1 MPELPEVEIRRR
13 YLTATSLQ
21 QPITNILVEDTKLLT
36 VSYSH
41 LLEALVG
48 RQFTDTRRVGKNL
61 FVLTEGPGADARG
74 DALSGASSPGVIVHL
89 HFGMTGDLEYYHA
102 SLDRPRFARIV
113 FEFDSGF
120 NLGFL
125 CPRKFERVGIVT
137 DIDAYLRRKKI
148 APDGLVIA
156 LADFAGRVRRRK
168 SLIKPVLLDQQ
179 TVAGLGNWI
188 VDEVLFQARIHP
200 EKIADS
206 LTDNE
211 LITLHKAMILVLET
225 AIRCEANYR
234 DFPKSFL
241 THVREWDT
249 SPYNDPDA
257 HRFCPRDSTRIERKT
272 VGGRTTFFCPMC
284 QQVAD

>member
-13 YLTATSLQ
+13 YLTATSLR
-21 QPITNILVEDTKLLT
+21 QPIANIIVDDHKLLT

-41 LLEALVG
+41 LLETLVG
-48 RQFTDTRRVGKNL
+48 RQFADTRRVGKNL
-61 FVLTEGPGADARG
+61 FVLTDA
-74 DALSGASSPGVIVHL
+74 PGVIAHL
-89 HFGMTGDLEYYHA
+89 HFGMTGDLDYYHA

-113 FEFDSGF
+113 FEFGSGF

-125 CPRKFERVGIVT
+125 CPRKFERVGILT
-137 DIDAYLRRKKI
+137 DIDDYLHRKKI
-148 APDGLVIA
+148 APDGLVIG

-200 EKIADS
+200 EKVS
-206 LTDNE
+206 NMLTDNE
-211 LITLHKAMILVLET
+211 LTALHDAMILVLET

-241 THVREWDT
+241 THVREWDA
-249 SPYNDPDA
+249 SPYDDPDA
-257 HRFCPRDSTRIERKT
+257 HRFCPRDGTRIDAENPNWLHRGSDPAFARRQRFGLRQKP
-272 VGGRTTFFCPMC
+272 R
-284 QQVAD
+284 AARAI

>member
-1 MPELPEVEIRRR
+1 MPELPEVEIRRH
-13 YLTATSLQ
+13 YLTATSLH
-21 QPITNILVEDTKLLT
+21 QPITDIIVDDLKLLT

-41 LLEALVG
+41 LLETLVG
-48 RQFTDTRRVGKNL
+48 RQFTGTRRVGKNL
-61 FVLTEGPGADARG
+61 FVLTDV
-74 DALSGASSPGVIVHL
+74 PGVIAHL
-89 HFGMTGDLEYYHA
+89 HFGMTGDLAYYHA

-113 FEFDSGF
+113 FELGSGF

-137 DIDAYLRRKKI
+137 DIDEYLRRKKI
-148 APDGLVIA
+148 APDGLAITA
-156 LADFAGRVRRRK
+156 DDFAGRIRRRK

-200 EKIADS
+200 EKTANI
-206 LTDNE
+206 LTDNN
-211 LITLHKAMILVLET
+211 LMALHESMVLVLET

-249 SPYNDPDA
+249 SPYDDPDA
-257 HRFCPRDSTRIERKT
+257 HRFCPRDSTRIERKD
-272 VGGRTTFFCPMC
+272 VGGRTTFFCPTC
-284 QQVAD
+284 QTLADSTR